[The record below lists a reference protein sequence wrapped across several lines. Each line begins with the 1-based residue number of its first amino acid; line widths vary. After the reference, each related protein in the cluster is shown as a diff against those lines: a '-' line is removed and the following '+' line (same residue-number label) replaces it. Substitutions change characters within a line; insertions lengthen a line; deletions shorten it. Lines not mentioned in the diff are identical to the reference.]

1 MKIKKLI
8 ISAFGPYADIQELDF
23 ENYLDGKNMFVI
35 TGNTGAGKTTIFD
48 AINFALYGE
57 ASGSDR
63 EGKSLRSDFADP
75 TTPTEVELWF
85 SLRDKDYYIKRS
97 PQYFRAK
104 QKGEGLTESKPTAEI
119 KLKDKTVSGPKEVTK
134 LVEEILGITS
144 DQFKQLVM
152 IPQGEFKKLL
162 NSDSDKKEEIFRK
175 IFGTKIFSDIQQN
188 IKNEANNLKKSIEI
202 VQRDRENRIRS
213 FTLRNDDEG
222 LNNLINNKDLNISLI
237 LDKFNDSIKKDKEE
251 EEELKINL
259 DKINIEIN
267 GISKN
272 LTLAKETNKK
282 LEDLKK
288 YKDEFEKLSLLK
300 DQYKNKEEKLKLAK
314 KAQTALTFEEKY
326 QEKKRYLTK
335 SKEALKISEENLI
348 RYKEDLEK

>member
-1 MKIKKLI
+1 MRIKKLV
-8 ISAFGPYADIQELDF
+8 ISAFGPYADRQELDF
-23 ENYLDGKNMFVI
+23 EANLDGKNMFVI

-104 QKGEGLTESKPTAEI
+104 QRGEGFTESKPNAEI
-119 KLKDKTVSGPKEVTK
+119 KLKDKTVSGPKEVTR
-134 LVEEILGITS
+134 LIEEILGITC

-188 IKNEANNLKKSIEI
+188 IKNEAN
-202 VQRDRENRIRS
+202 D
-213 FTLRNDDEG
+213 LR
-222 LNNLINNKDLNISLI
+222 KY
-237 LDKFNDSIKKDKEE
+237 
-251 EEELKINL
+251 
-259 DKINIEIN
+259 
-267 GISKN
+267 SK
-272 LTLAKETNKK
+272 
-282 LEDLKK
+282 
-288 YKDEFEKLSLLK
+288 
-300 DQYKNKEEKLKLAK
+300 
-314 KAQTALTFEEKY
+314 
-326 QEKKRYLTK
+326 R
-335 SKEALKISEENLI
+335 
-348 RYKEDLEK
+348 